1 MVRKAAMPMTLE
13 QWYRQMPVVT
23 RSYLTLSF
31 LTTAGCALELISPFS
46 VYYNSNL
53 IFRKGQV
60 WRLATNFFFFGSLGM
75 DFVFHMF
82 FLSRYCRLLE
92 EGTFRGR
99 SGDFFWMLVF
109 GAAALS
115 AVAPFVNIQ
124 FLGSSLTFMMVYV
137 WGRRNRYV
145 NMSCLG
151 LFSFTAPYLPWVLLA
166 FSAALGSSPTTDLL
180 GVASGHRA
188 SVPRRARTS
197 RTGRRAPSPSPRRPG
212 QQKGD
217 STSLQRE
224 CSARARSGKSIHAS
238 RPFREMIARPKIS
251 RNEWKTAEKGA
262 FEVGN
267 FALLSCPGSDVAMA
281 VFRRSARC
289 CFEPW

>member
-1 MVRKAAMPMTLE
+1 MRDSLTSGSPVRTTSRVHGWSHGQVTMPMTLE

-46 VYYNSNL
+46 VYYNSHL

-60 WRLATNFFFFGSLGM
+60 WRLASNFFFFGSLGM

-99 SGDFFWMLVF
+99 SGDFFWMLFF
-109 GAAALS
+109 GATSLS
-115 AVAPFVNIQ
+115 CVAPFVNIQ

-145 NMSCLG
+145 NMSFLG
-151 LFSFTAPYLPWVLLA
+151 LFSFTAPYLPWVLLV

-180 GVASGHRA
+180 GVAAGHAFYFLNDVYPTMTDRKLL
-188 SVPRRARTS
+188 STPRIVKRLFNQVDGPEGEVWGAGGFRPEPNAGVFAGGGQAL
-197 RTGRRAPSPSPRRPG
+197 GRG
-212 QQKGD
+212 LG
-217 STSLQRE
+217 
-224 CSARARSGKSIHAS
+224 GGN
-238 RPFREMIARPKIS
+238 ARPDDE
-251 RNEWKTAEKGA
+251 RHGA
-262 FEVGN
+262 GD
-267 FALLSCPGSDVAMA
+267 G
-281 VFRRSARC
+281 AR
-289 CFEPW
+289 

>member
-99 SGDFFWMLVF
+99 SGDFFWMLLF

-145 NMSCLG
+145 NMSFLG

-180 GVASGHRA
+180 GVAAGHAFYFLNDVYPTMTDRRLLKTPRVVKRLFGQNDA
-188 SVPRRARTS
+188 PELDVWGAGNFVPEPNAGVFAGGGGGLANALGGGDDDNPRRADD
-197 RTGRRAPSPSPRRPG
+197 RPHR
-212 QQKGD
+212 D
-217 STSLQRE
+217 
-224 CSARARSGKSIHAS
+224 
-238 RPFREMIARPKIS
+238 
-251 RNEWKTAEKGA
+251 
-262 FEVGN
+262 
-267 FALLSCPGSDVAMA
+267 
-281 VFRRSARC
+281 
-289 CFEPW
+289 

>member
-1 MVRKAAMPMTLE
+1 MPMTLE

-145 NMSCLG
+145 NMS
-151 LFSFTAPYLPWVLLA
+151 F
-166 FSAALGSSPTTDLL
+166 LGSLL
-180 GVASGHRA
+180 LHRAVPPVGVAR
-188 SVPRRARTS
+188 VFRRARELADDGS
-197 RTGRRAPSPSPRRPG
+197 VRRRGGTRVLLPQRRVPDDDGQTTVKDAPSG
-212 QQKGD
+212 
-217 STSLQRE
+217 
-224 CSARARSGKSIHAS
+224 
-238 RPFREMIARPKIS
+238 
-251 RNEWKTAEKGA
+251 
-262 FEVGN
+262 
-267 FALLSCPGSDVAMA
+267 
-281 VFRRSARC
+281 
-289 CFEPW
+289 